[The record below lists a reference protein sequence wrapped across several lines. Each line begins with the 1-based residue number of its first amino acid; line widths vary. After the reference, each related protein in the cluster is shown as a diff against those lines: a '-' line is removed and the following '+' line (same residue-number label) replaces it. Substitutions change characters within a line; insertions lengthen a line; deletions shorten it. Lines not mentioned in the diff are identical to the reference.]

1 MERDRP
7 AAGLPPPPLD
17 KHGKERLQMKPVAYA
32 QAIKRKYPE
41 PVCLVV
47 TADAGGKPNIIPV
60 GWAVQT
66 SVHPPML
73 AISVAKQ
80 SYSHALIEA
89 GRQFVLC
96 FPGEDLVDQAL
107 FCGAHSGRDTDKF
120 GATRLTPLPAER
132 VKPPL
137 IAECLAAFECS
148 LVGEVSTGDHT
159 LFVGEVLKSH
169 VSDKTQRR
177 LFSLG
182 NGMLGGV

>member
-1 MERDRP
+1 
-7 AAGLPPPPLD
+7 
-17 KHGKERLQMKPVAYA
+17 MKSVSYA

-41 PVCLVV
+41 PLCLAVSV
-47 TADAGGKPNIIPV
+47 DAKGKPNIIPV

-73 AISVAKQ
+73 AISVARQ
-80 SYSHALIEA
+80 SYSHELIKA
-89 GRQFVLC
+89 ARQFVLC

-120 GATRLTPLPAER
+120 EATGLTPLPAEH

-137 IAECLAAFECS
+137 IAECLAAFECV
-148 LVGEVSTGDHT
+148 LVSEVSTGDHT
-159 LFVGEVLKSH
+159 LFVGEVVASH

-182 NGMLGGV
+182 SGMLGGV